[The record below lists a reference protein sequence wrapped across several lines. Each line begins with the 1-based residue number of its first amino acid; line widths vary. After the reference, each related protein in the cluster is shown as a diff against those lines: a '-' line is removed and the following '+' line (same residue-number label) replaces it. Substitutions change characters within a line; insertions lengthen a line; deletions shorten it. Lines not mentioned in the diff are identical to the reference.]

1 MFCPAC
7 KSEYREGYT
16 RCNDCDVALV
26 ATLPPQ
32 PDPPEPAPDDL
43 GPDSVVLYR
52 EDDPATLTAIL
63 AALQEAGIR
72 CNDYPVH
79 GPRPRLEHPFPMGA
93 LLGPLY
99 EIRVP
104 ARDLAA
110 AQTVLKQVLDKE
122 DALVEEGELPDSP
135 VAGPA
140 PDEVDADVSLA
151 KDTTLTEI
159 WSGEN
164 GQVAGFL
171 STALRENGI
180 PTRRE
185 ELNDGDRV
193 RFLVPAAK
201 LDRAREIV
209 REITE
214 GAPPG

>member
-1 MFCPAC
+1 MFCPIC

-16 RCNDCDVALV
+16 RCTDCDVPLV

-43 GPDSVVLYR
+43 GPDAVVLYQ

-63 AALQEAGIR
+63 SALQAAGIR
-72 CNDYPVH
+72 CNDYPIH
-79 GPRPRLEHPFPMGA
+79 NPKARLEHPFPTSLPA
-93 LLGPLY
+93 GPLY

-110 AQTVLKQVLDKE
+110 AQIILKQVLDKE
-122 DALVEEGELPDSP
+122 DDLTEEDELPDSSVEGP
-135 VAGPA
+135 V

-151 KDTTLTEI
+151 ADTTLTEL

-164 GQVAGFL
+164 GRVASFL
-171 STALRENGI
+171 STSLRENGI

-185 ELNDGDRV
+185 ELSGKRL

-214 GAPPG
+214 GAPPE